1 MKSSSAWK
9 YALIPAVIVGTL
21 AMLPQ
26 ISLWRSAG
34 ENWAGSY
41 AAANY
46 DEVAY
51 SAYVNGLVNG
61 KPRKYDPY
69 MGRVAEHESIFSL
82 QFIPAY
88 SIAFAARTLGVTTST
103 VFIALH
109 LLIGLFA
116 SLSIFWLLLRITENG
131 SVAAGGTL
139 VVLCLGTAVT
149 LEGAFRELV
158 GGGLVIEYFPFL
170 RRYQPGF
177 GFPIFFVM
185 CAASWFAF
193 DTRSKHRFAWFTASG
208 LLFAILVFSYF
219 YLWTAALVWL
229 FAVFAFAIIF
239 SVDDRRTIV
248 RGSLIVT
255 GIAVAAIAPYLYL
268 LSLRSRN
275 SDEVQLLAFTR
286 EPDFTAPTIVVAI
299 ISLVAAA
306 LLHYLRRIDGRSL
319 PALFAFAFLAVPLF
333 VLNQQVITG
342 RSLQPVHYEIFIA
355 NYCVLAGVVIILW
368 LALRGV
374 GENLRVAAV
383 VFVALGLAAAVWGGF
398 EAMRGVERN
407 RGMVAVREAVF
418 PATEFIREDSRN
430 VNEPPVV
437 HSANPIIA
445 SFVPT
450 VVPAR
455 ILWTPHLVAGGSV
468 SETEAKKQFYRYL
481 YFSGFKA
488 VDLESALRI
497 RWFEMLAAVF
507 GGGRALPQL
516 GGANH
521 PITEEE
527 IVAEAKLYGDFV
539 DSGGHA
545 IAYDP
550 QLNYFIIP
558 IDEEPDFTH
567 LDRWYERDQGTIAGL
582 FKVFRLTPR
591 Q

>member
-9 YALIPAVIVGTL
+9 FALIPAVIVGML

-34 ENWAGSY
+34 DDWAGSY

-51 SAYVNGLVNG
+51 SAYVNGIVNG

-88 SIAFAARTLGVTTST
+88 SIAFAARTLGITTST
-103 VFIALH
+103 AFIALH
-109 LLIGLFA
+109 ILIGLFA

-131 SVAAGGTL
+131 LVAAGGTL

-185 CAASWFAF
+185 CTASWLAF
-193 DTRSKHRFAWFTASG
+193 DTRSKHRFAWFGVTG
-208 LLFAILVFSYF
+208 VLFAILVFSYF

-229 FAVFAFAIIF
+229 AVVFAIAFIF
-239 SVDDRRTIV
+239 SVDDRRNIIRGGSIV
-248 RGSLIVT
+248 AGI
-255 GIAVAAIAPYLYL
+255 GIASIAPYLYL
-268 LSLRSRN
+268 LSLRSLN
-275 SDEVQLLAFTR
+275 SDDVQLLALTR
-286 EPDFTAPTIVVAI
+286 EPDFTAPTIIVAI
-299 ISLVAAA
+299 IFLIVAA
-306 LLHYLRRIDGRSL
+306 LLHYFRRIGGRSL
-319 PALFAFAFLAVPLF
+319 PALFACAFLAVPLF

-355 NYCVLAGVVIILW
+355 NYCVLVGVVIILW
-368 LALRGV
+368 LAFRGD
-374 GENLRVAAV
+374 GEDRKSSYLTFA
-383 VFVALGLAAAVWGGF
+383 ALGLIAAIWGGY
-398 EAMRGVERN
+398 EAMQGVERN

-418 PATEFIREDSRN
+418 PAAEFIREDSRN
-430 VNEPPVV
+430 FSEPPVV

-445 SFVPT
+445 SFIPT
-450 VVPAR
+450 VVPSR

-481 YFSGFKA
+481 YFSGFESP
-488 VDLESALRI
+488 DLEAALRI

-527 IVAEAKLYGDFV
+527 MVAEAKLYDDFV
-539 DSGGHA
+539 SSVDAS
-545 IAYDP
+545 IAYEPKLD
-550 QLNYFIIP
+550 YFIIP
-558 IDEEPDFTH
+558 VNEEPDFTH
-567 LDRWYERDQGTIAGL
+567 LDRWYERDTGTIAGDFVVL
-582 FKVFRLTPR
+582 RLKAKY
-591 Q
+591 